1 MEVQALTDPD
11 LLSVQPAGN
20 PEGSSSSSPGNPGG
34 SSSSSPSNPK
44 GSSSSAELITSIN
57 ISSADSGL
65 PTTLSSEP
73 EPDNVRIVSRPS
85 SRMSGRAEPSRRVSR
100 HTEDDID
107 TRPSSGVGTPRSLS
121 RQSSTSGA
129 DSQTSSGI

>member
-20 PEGSSSSSPGNPGG
+20 PEG